1 MAKRKKRSDD
11 FEDLQAKGIGC
22 LVVGLVL
29 LFVPVL
35 GGALQPLAWILILL
49 SVALI
54 ALTAIIASAR
64 KQQGGTNPS
73 AEPRQ
78 VGHSQ
83 SPIKKTRRSPEK
95 IGRIPAVLLLPLPA
109 RQPVNVYRQ
118 RLQTCLL

>member
-1 MAKRKKRSDD
+1 MQSIARRHMAKRKKRSGD
-11 FEDLQAKGIGC
+11 FEDLQAKGIGR

-49 SVALI
+49 GAALM
-54 ALTAIIASAR
+54 ALTAIIASAH
-64 KQQGGTNPS
+64 KQQGGTDIS

-83 SPIKKTRRSPEK
+83 SPIKKTHRLPETF
-95 IGRIPAVLLLPLPA
+95 GRIFNR
-109 RQPVNVYRQ
+109 RQHLSATPTLSRVI
-118 RLQTCLL
+118 